1 LFYPNMFTGM
11 DDQLAR
17 CMVAEKEGWGIVL
30 EKRDQKTIS
39 KAITNLLLKSR
50 KRLSLTTVS
59 GSIALAEE
67 LIQR

>member
-1 LFYPNMFTGM
+1 
-11 DDQLAR
+11 
-17 CMVAEKEGWGIVL
+17 MVAEKEGWGIVL